1 MDVLSSMRARKSSA
15 LKITELAEIICQT
28 IRAVEQRQALMQ
40 EKKYRPI
47 NSATL
52 LRSDGKYRPLLDAYL
67 IEVKIHSGGLESTVV
82 DPVARRMLI
91 SKNVEIENL
100 TSKLGRAHKKI
111 EHQKK
116 SVDTNSRA
124 VAVRDFDIDGMGRAA
139 STLFDVLIGTGL
151 FKFDDQAGD
160 VLFVTRARR
169 VAISRLDIA
178 VFLNWRKAK
187 LANLF
192 SVDFEF

>member
-1 MDVLSSMRARKSSA
+1 MDVLSSMRARKSSP
-15 LKITELAEIICQT
+15 LKITELAEIICHT
-28 IRAVEQRQALMQ
+28 IRAVEQRQALM
-40 EKKYRPI
+40 EGKKYRPI

-52 LRSDGKYRPLLDAYL
+52 LRPDGKYRSLLDAYL
-67 IEVKIHSGGLESTVV
+67 IEVKMHSGDLENGVV
-82 DPVARRMLI
+82 DPVARRLLV
-91 SKNVEIENL
+91 SKSVEIANL

-116 SVDTNSRA
+116 SFDTNSRT
-124 VAVRDFDIDGMGRAA
+124 VAVHNFDIDGMGRAA

-151 FKFDDQAGD
+151 FKFDDQTGD

-187 LANLF
+187 LANVF
-192 SVDFEF
+192 SVDLEF